1 MSKLCK
7 RILLIL
13 AVFSSFLTLFACS
26 AIQIDTYHVELP
38 QDKYQLRVGQE
49 IEALP
54 IVSKNGQECDL
65 EVSYHSYD
73 ASIATY
79 VDGKI
84 VALKSGEVRIK
95 VTLKNN
101 SKVYA
106 TALVTVVNDDSLIV
120 DFNYEKTM
128 IKGTTQLLTY
138 ELLVE
143 KNRKLTFT
151 SSNENV
157 ATIDELGNIKAI
169 TVGTTTIE
177 TVVSSLYDEGV
188 SKTYKLVIEV
198 KDLTFA
204 INYVLDGG
212 TNSKKN
218 PNEYVPEKLP
228 LLLENPNKSGY
239 KFVGW
244 YDNENFT
251 GESITEISAGTMGD
265 VTLYAK
271 WNALDYRISYELNGG
286 INAENPDG
294 YDVSDLPVSLHAP
307 SRTGYIFKG
316 WYMGENRVLAIP
328 VGTTGN
334 VVVSAKWEPITYTID
349 FDTNGG
355 LPTLSSIDYTIE
367 SDSFTLQEITKVGY
381 TFDGWYNGET
391 KVTEITTGTYGNM
404 TLVAKWTADLYTIS
418 YDLADGVNNP
428 ENPTSYTIESG
439 LITLKD
445 PTKEGYTFA
454 GWFNGEQ
461 LITTIDSNTL
471 ENISLTAKW
480 TVNSYKLTFDV
491 DGNLTEKTFKY
502 GESVTAIEN
511 PTKVGH
517 TFTGWSEELP
527 VKMPAN
533 DLYVSATWRVNS
545 YKLTFDVDGNL
556 TEKTFKYGESVTA
569 IENPTK
575 VGHTFA
581 GWSEELPVKMP
592 ANDLYVSATWR
603 VNSYKITFDVDGNL
617 TEKTFKYGETV
628 VAIENP
634 TKVGHTFAGWS
645 EELPETMPA
654 NDITVEATW
663 TVNSYKLTFDVDGNL
678 TEKTFK
684 YGESVTAIENPTK
697 VGYTFAGW
705 SPVLPETMPAEDL
718 TVKATWTVNSYDI
731 TYDFAGGEFKNVDYL
746 NTPLHKFAI
755 TDYLTYQAVT
765 GAEVA
770 LIKNTP
776 AKFWV
781 YILLKNT
788 NNDGLYEIVQIA
800 DGSANVT
807 AEYDYVIAW
816 HSGLTDASAKNILQ
830 KMLASSSSYIG
841 GYVKLSNVP
850 SSKTA
855 DCNITAE
862 VYKASDIV
870 INDPLKTSYTI
881 EDSVELPTP
890 SRTGYVFDGWYVNGT
905 KLENIALGSTGNL
918 NLVANWSIVNYN
930 INYDLDN
937 GSMEMVDYIN
947 NPLHTFTISDY
958 LTFAAAT
965 GYKNALVDNAGGRWW
980 AYVVLQKTAVPGL
993 YKVVQMANG
1002 STKITE
1008 QYDILITWHSALKD
1022 TAAKAILNNML
1033 NNSAAYVGS
1042 YIKVSNVPA
1051 GMTADC
1057 NITAEVY
1064 SAESVKFNVIT
1075 SYTVLDTVTLPVPT
1089 RTGYTFVG
1097 WYNGDIKVDKI
1108 EAGTTGNLNF
1118 VARWKENVKVYHKL
1132 ELDLAGGTL
1141 DDAPTQYLEG
1151 EEFILPIPTRENYTF
1166 LGWYS
1171 GDTKIEKI
1179 SATETSDISL
1189 VAKWEIYPIRVNDK
1203 YYLTLKDA
1211 YDNASDNDVIYVGA
1225 GTFDLDF
1232 VIAKSVEIIGKS
1244 ASETT
1249 IKVAADYINKV
1260 NAENIVISDVTLK
1273 GVGANVGGIYFQP
1286 GTKAH
1291 YFTVKNSVITDMNT
1305 FYKSIAA
1312 MSNNVVVTLENNE
1325 ITKVGQFLIWVTT
1338 GVDTI
1343 NLVGNKIDAANCGTI
1358 TNAAAA
1364 LLRIRDGKALV
1375 YNNEFTGTVPV
1386 ITGLFEAGT
1395 ATAEYVDVRFNTFKN
1410 VTKFVYI
1417 NSVPKSVN
1425 FDENLYLDADG
1436 NVLTAVPSQVTGNGV
1451 TPDATIATSEEERA
1465 EFYYIF
1471 LHTQALNLVLNGGN
1485 CENLPTTYVE
1495 GRVTTLPIPS
1505 KVGYTFL
1512 GWYNG
1517 ETKVD
1522 SIAASVSGELTLE
1535 AKWTINSYDITYELA
1550 GGVNDSENPASY
1562 TIESGLIT
1570 LKDPTREGYTFLGWY
1585 NGEQLVTTIDS
1596 NTLENITLTAKWKIT
1611 TDHEGTEDDPYSVDD
1626 ALKIAGTL
1634 TKGNSTTDKCYI
1646 KGIVSEITELSTSYG
1661 NATFKITVDGKT
1673 ILVFRAKNEGNQNFT
1688 STDDLYVGDEVVIY
1702 GNITNYNGTLE
1713 ITNCYVVSNN
1723 KVARPEPIEE
1733 PEVVDKTLQEII
1745 DMDDATNKEASYKI
1759 TVIVLGWGKSLTSYD
1774 AAANKYGN
1782 MIVSDLEGL
1791 NKIVVFGAT
1800 ATISALV
1807 WDSTNGKYTYT
1818 NKQDFLTNAITKS
1831 INIGDTLE
1839 LVVIRDS
1846 YNGNTQLNAIVTK
1859 VTPKPAVTS
1868 NLIFDLDGGICADLP
1883 TSYEEGTELSL
1894 PTPTKEGYDFLGW
1907 EYNGTIITS
1916 ITTTMTG
1923 DLTLTAKWKESGTT
1937 LYFEKVTS
1945 VNDITDD
1952 GLYLIVY
1959 ENGEKAY
1966 AFNSSLAT
1974 LDATNNYKEL
1984 ALTALGI
1991 AVDDASNSVTFRIT
2005 KNTDGTFAILS
2016 ASNNYIYYS
2025 GSKNGLNQTSTKN
2038 TAINNISIDTD
2049 GYILITSSSST
2060 LKFNETSNQMRFRYY
2075 SSGQSSISLY
2085 KYSTTTS
2092 DPSKTHNIN
2101 YNLPE
2106 GATNSN
2112 PTSYTEGETITL
2124 VDPVLPGYTFEGWY
2138 DNAECT
2144 GTKITEISGY
2154 TTDIILYAKFA
2165 KLPTHSISYK
2175 YNVDS
2180 TDIINDNPTEYAEGD
2195 STVLKDAKLT
2205 NYAFSGWYL
2214 DSEYTNKITAID
2226 PSWTADV
2233 VIYGKFI
2240 LDTLKE
2246 TVVATATFSANTNS
2260 GKVSNYTN
2268 TWSVTCDNVTWT
2280 MKNFNNNNNGWP
2292 YVRAG
2297 SKNNASVAEIIT
2309 DSTMADS
2316 ITKVVVT
2323 VDKVTARSVNSFKLI
2338 VASDANFENVIE
2350 TVSLNIMTGENT
2362 FSCTTPIANCYYK
2375 IVIDCKKASSNGIVQ
2390 ISKLEYYT
2398 KK

>member
-26 AIQIDTYHVELP
+26 TIQIDTYHVELP

-212 TNSKKN
+212 TNSENN

-228 LLLENPNKSGY
+228 LLLENPTKSGY

-286 INAENPDG
+286 TNAENPDG

-367 SDSFTLQEITKVGY
+367 SDNFTLQEITKAGY
-381 TFDGWYNGET
+381 TLDGWYNGET

-418 YDLADGVNNP
+418 YDLADGVNSP

-445 PTKEGYTFA
+445 PTRVGYTFV
-454 GWFNGEQ
+454 GWYNGEQ
-461 LITTIDSNTL
+461 LVTTIDSNTL

-517 TFTGWSEELP
+517 TF
-527 VKMPAN
+527 V
-533 DLYVSATWRVNS
+533 
-545 YKLTFDVDGNL
+545 
-556 TEKTFKYGESVTA
+556 
-569 IENPTK
+569 
-575 VGHTFA
+575 
-581 GWSEELPVKMP
+581 
-592 ANDLYVSATWR
+592 
-603 VNSYKITFDVDGNL
+603 
-617 TEKTFKYGETV
+617 
-628 VAIENP
+628 
-634 TKVGHTFAGWS
+634 GWS

-654 NDITVEATW
+654 NDITVEAKW
-663 TVNSYKLTFDVDGNL
+663 
-678 TEKTFK
+678 
-684 YGESVTAIENPTK
+684 AI
-697 VGYTFAGW
+697 
-705 SPVLPETMPAEDL
+705 
-718 TVKATWTVNSYDI
+718 NSYDI
-731 TYDFAGGEFKNVDYL
+731 TYD
-746 NTPLHKFAI
+746 
-755 TDYLTYQAVT
+755 
-765 GAEVA
+765 
-770 LIKNTP
+770 
-776 AKFWV
+776 
-781 YILLKNT
+781 
-788 NNDGLYEIVQIA
+788 
-800 DGSANVT
+800 
-807 AEYDYVIAW
+807 
-816 HSGLTDASAKNILQ
+816 
-830 KMLASSSSYIG
+830 
-841 GYVKLSNVP
+841 
-850 SSKTA
+850 
-855 DCNITAE
+855 
-862 VYKASDIV
+862 
-870 INDPLKTSYTI
+870 
-881 EDSVELPTP
+881 
-890 SRTGYVFDGWYVNGT
+890 
-905 KLENIALGSTGNL
+905 
-918 NLVANWSIVNYN
+918 
-930 INYDLDN
+930 
-937 GSMEMVDYIN
+937 
-947 NPLHTFTISDY
+947 
-958 LTFAAAT
+958 
-965 GYKNALVDNAGGRWW
+965 
-980 AYVVLQKTAVPGL
+980 
-993 YKVVQMANG
+993 
-1002 STKITE
+1002 
-1008 QYDILITWHSALKD
+1008 
-1022 TAAKAILNNML
+1022 
-1033 NNSAAYVGS
+1033 
-1042 YIKVSNVPA
+1042 
-1051 GMTADC
+1051 
-1057 NITAEVY
+1057 
-1064 SAESVKFNVIT
+1064 
-1075 SYTVLDTVTLPVPT
+1075 
-1089 RTGYTFVG
+1089 
-1097 WYNGDIKVDKI
+1097 
-1108 EAGTTGNLNF
+1108 
-1118 VARWKENVKVYHKL
+1118 
-1132 ELDLAGGTL
+1132 
-1141 DDAPTQYLEG
+1141 
-1151 EEFILPIPTRENYTF
+1151 
-1166 LGWYS
+1166 
-1171 GDTKIEKI
+1171 
-1179 SATETSDISL
+1179 
-1189 VAKWEIYPIRVNDK
+1189 
-1203 YYLTLKDA
+1203 
-1211 YDNASDNDVIYVGA
+1211 
-1225 GTFDLDF
+1225 
-1232 VIAKSVEIIGKS
+1232 
-1244 ASETT
+1244 
-1249 IKVAADYINKV
+1249 
-1260 NAENIVISDVTLK
+1260 
-1273 GVGANVGGIYFQP
+1273 
-1286 GTKAH
+1286 
-1291 YFTVKNSVITDMNT
+1291 
-1305 FYKSIAA
+1305 
-1312 MSNNVVVTLENNE
+1312 
-1325 ITKVGQFLIWVTT
+1325 
-1338 GVDTI
+1338 
-1343 NLVGNKIDAANCGTI
+1343 
-1358 TNAAAA
+1358 
-1364 LLRIRDGKALV
+1364 
-1375 YNNEFTGTVPV
+1375 
-1386 ITGLFEAGT
+1386 
-1395 ATAEYVDVRFNTFKN
+1395 
-1410 VTKFVYI
+1410 
-1417 NSVPKSVN
+1417 
-1425 FDENLYLDADG
+1425 
-1436 NVLTAVPSQVTGNGV
+1436 
-1451 TPDATIATSEEERA
+1451 
-1465 EFYYIF
+1465 
-1471 LHTQALNLVLNGGN
+1471 
-1485 CENLPTTYVE
+1485 
-1495 GRVTTLPIPS
+1495 
-1505 KVGYTFL
+1505 
-1512 GWYNG
+1512 
-1517 ETKVD
+1517 
-1522 SIAASVSGELTLE
+1522 
-1535 AKWTINSYDITYELA
+1535 LA
-1550 GGVNDSENPASY
+1550 GGVNNSENPTSY

-1570 LKDPTREGYTFLGWY
+1570 LKNPTREGYTFLGWY
-1585 NGEQLVTTIDS
+1585 NGEQLVTIIDS

-1626 ALKIAGTL
+1626 ALKVAGTL
-1634 TKGNSTTDKCYI
+1634 TKGNSTTDKYYI

-1774 AAANKYGN
+1774 TTANKYGN

-1839 LVVIRDS
+1839 LIVIRDS

-1868 NLIFDLDGGICADLP
+1868 NIVFDLDGGICDNLP
-1883 TSYEEGTELSL
+1883 TTYEEGKELVL
-1894 PTPTKEGYDFLGW
+1894 PTPTKDGYDFLGW
-1907 EYNGTIITS
+1907 EYNGTVITV
-1916 ITTTMTG
+1916 IAPTMTG
-1923 DLTLTAKWKESGTT
+1923 DLALKAKWQEEDTT
-1937 LYFEKVTS
+1937 KAYFKKVTDVS
-1945 VNDITDD
+1945 ELTEDAM
-1952 GLYLIVY
+1952 YLIVY
-1959 ENGEKAY
+1959 ESGEKAF
-1966 AFNSSLAT
+1966 AFDSSLT
-1974 LDATNNYKEL
+1974 SKLDVAKNYKEFDI
-1984 ALTALGI
+1984 TSLGI
-1991 AVDDASNSVTFRIT
+1991 LVNEESKSVIFKIA
-2005 KNTDGTFAILS
+2005 KNTDGSYAIL
-2016 ASNNYIYYS
+2016 ASNGNYIYHT
-2025 GSKNGLNQTSTKN
+2025 GTKN
-2038 TAINNISIDTD
+2038 TLSEEKKVNNSKHTITFDAN
-2049 GYILITSSSST
+2049 GNVILKMSSADYS
-2060 LKFNETSNQMRFRYY
+2060 LRFNSADRDMRFRYY
-2075 SSGQSSISLY
+2075 KSGQQSISLY
-2085 KYSTTTS
+2085 KYSTSTS
-2092 DPSKTHNIN
+2092 EPSTSHKIN
-2101 YNLPE
+2101 YANLPE
-2106 GATNSN
+2106 GTTNSN

-2124 VDPVLPGYTFEGWY
+2124 VDPVLPGCTFEGWY

-2154 TTDIILYAKFA
+2154 TTDITLYAKFA
-2165 KLPTHSISYK
+2165 KIPTHSISYK

-2180 TDIINDNPTEYAEGD
+2180 TDITNDNPTEYAEGD

-2226 PSWTADV
+2226 HSWTTDI
-2233 VIYGKFI
+2233 VIFGKFETSTEKI
-2240 LDTLKE
+2240 IVSTFKDINLSTNETIDLTWKLSVDANSFETASLARGVQIGAAKGTVQLSAANSTYKVKRIVMTVSTNSKSDNQNSIALTVGEQSASIISLKKANNYE
-2246 TVVATATFSANTNS
+2246 IEFALETATLGDILFTINDAN
-2260 GKVSNYTN
+2260 K
-2268 TWSVTCDNVTWT
+2268 SVYI
-2280 MKNFNNNNNGWP
+2280 K
-2292 YVRAG
+2292 
-2297 SKNNASVAEIIT
+2297 
-2309 DSTMADS
+2309 S
-2316 ITKVVVT
+2316 IT
-2323 VDKVTARSVNSFKLI
+2323 I
-2338 VASDANFENVIE
+2338 
-2350 TVSLNIMTGENT
+2350 
-2362 FSCTTPIANCYYK
+2362 YYM
-2375 IVIDCKKASSNGIVQ
+2375 
-2390 ISKLEYYT
+2390 
-2398 KK
+2398 

>member
-212 TNSKKN
+212 TNSENN

-228 LLLENPNKSGY
+228 LLLENPTKSGY

-251 GESITEISAGTMGD
+251 GESITEISVGTMGD

-286 INAENPDG
+286 TNAENPDG

-349 FDTNGG
+349 FNTNGG

-517 TFTGWSEELP
+517 TFTGWSKELP
-527 VKMPAN
+527 VK
-533 DLYVSATWRVNS
+533 
-545 YKLTFDVDGNL
+545 
-556 TEKTFKYGESVTA
+556 
-569 IENPTK
+569 
-575 VGHTFA
+575 
-581 GWSEELPVKMP
+581 
-592 ANDLYVSATWR
+592 
-603 VNSYKITFDVDGNL
+603 
-617 TEKTFKYGETV
+617 
-628 VAIENP
+628 
-634 TKVGHTFAGWS
+634 
-645 EELPETMPA
+645 MPA

-1008 QYDILITWHSALKD
+1008 QYDMLITWHSSLKD

-1375 YNNEFTGTVPV
+1375 YNNEFTGTVSV

-1395 ATAEYVDVRFNTFKN
+1395 VTAEYVDVRFNTFKN

-1436 NVLTAVPSQVTGNGV
+1436 NVLTAVPSQVSGNGV

-1611 TDHEGTEDDPYSVDD
+1611 TAHEGSVDDPYSVDD
-1626 ALKIAGTL
+1626 ALKVAGTL
-1634 TKGNSTTDKCYI
+1634 TKGNSTADKYYI

-1713 ITNCYVVSNN
+1713 ITNCYVVSND

-1733 PEVVDKTLQEII
+1733 PGVVDKTLQEII
-1745 DMDDATNKEASYKI
+1745 DMNDTTNKKASYKI

-1807 WDSTNGKYTYT
+1807 WDSTNGKYTYA

-1839 LVVIRDS
+1839 LIVIRDS
-1846 YNGNTQLNAIVTK
+1846 YNGSTQLNAIVTK

-1868 NLIFDLDGGICADLP
+1868 NLIFDLDGGTCADLP

-1923 DLTLTAKWKESGTT
+1923 DLTLTAKWKESGTA

-1966 AFNSSLAT
+1966 AFDSSLAT

-1991 AVDDASNSVTFRIT
+1991 AVNDTSNSVTFRIT
-2005 KNTDGTFAILS
+2005 KNSDGTFAILS
-2016 ASNNYIYYS
+2016 ASGNYIYR
-2025 GSKNGLNQTSTKN
+2025 SKTSNGLEQSTTKANSTN
-2038 TAINNISIDTD
+2038 TITIDAK
-2049 GYILITSSSST
+2049 GNVLIVSSNTT
-2060 LKFNETSNQMRFRYY
+2060 LKFNSASDQTRFRYY
-2075 SSGQSSISLY
+2075 KSDQSSISLY
-2085 KYSTTTS
+2085 KYSTTSS
-2092 DPSKTHNIN
+2092 DPSKTHNIS
-2101 YNLPE
+2101 YVNLPE

-2112 PTSYTEGETITL
+2112 PTSYTEGEIITL
-2124 VDPVLPGYTFEGWY
+2124 VDPILPGYTFEGWY

-2165 KLPTHSISYK
+2165 KIPTHSISYK

-2180 TDIINDNPTEYAEGD
+2180 TDITNDNPTEYAEGD
-2195 STVLKDAKLT
+2195 STVLKDAKLA

-2246 TVVATATFSANTNS
+2246 TVVATTTFSANTNS
-2260 GKVSNYTN
+2260 GEVNDYTT
-2268 TWSVTCDNVTWT
+2268 TWSVTCDKVTWT
-2280 MKNFNNNNNGWP
+2280 MKNFNNYNNGWD
-2292 YVRAG
+2292 YVKAG
-2297 SKNNASVAEIIT
+2297 SKKNASVAEIIT
-2309 DSTMADS
+2309 DSTMVDA

-2350 TVSLNIMTGENT
+2350 TVSLNIKTGENT

>member
-198 KDLTFA
+198 KDLTFE

-212 TNSKKN
+212 TNSENN

-286 INAENPDG
+286 TNAENPDG

-418 YDLADGVNNP
+418 YDLADGVNSP

-445 PTKEGYTFA
+445 PTKEGYTF
-454 GWFNGEQ
+454 
-461 LITTIDSNTL
+461 T
-471 ENISLTAKW
+471 
-480 TVNSYKLTFDV
+480 
-491 DGNLTEKTFKY
+491 
-502 GESVTAIEN
+502 
-511 PTKVGH
+511 
-517 TFTGWSEELP
+517 
-527 VKMPAN
+527 
-533 DLYVSATWRVNS
+533 
-545 YKLTFDVDGNL
+545 
-556 TEKTFKYGESVTA
+556 
-569 IENPTK
+569 
-575 VGHTFA
+575 
-581 GWSEELPVKMP
+581 
-592 ANDLYVSATWR
+592 
-603 VNSYKITFDVDGNL
+603 
-617 TEKTFKYGETV
+617 
-628 VAIENP
+628 
-634 TKVGHTFAGWS
+634 
-645 EELPETMPA
+645 
-654 NDITVEATW
+654 
-663 TVNSYKLTFDVDGNL
+663 
-678 TEKTFK
+678 
-684 YGESVTAIENPTK
+684 
-697 VGYTFAGW
+697 
-705 SPVLPETMPAEDL
+705 
-718 TVKATWTVNSYDI
+718 
-731 TYDFAGGEFKNVDYL
+731 
-746 NTPLHKFAI
+746 
-755 TDYLTYQAVT
+755 
-765 GAEVA
+765 
-770 LIKNTP
+770 
-776 AKFWV
+776 
-781 YILLKNT
+781 
-788 NNDGLYEIVQIA
+788 
-800 DGSANVT
+800 
-807 AEYDYVIAW
+807 
-816 HSGLTDASAKNILQ
+816 
-830 KMLASSSSYIG
+830 
-841 GYVKLSNVP
+841 
-850 SSKTA
+850 
-855 DCNITAE
+855 
-862 VYKASDIV
+862 
-870 INDPLKTSYTI
+870 
-881 EDSVELPTP
+881 
-890 SRTGYVFDGWYVNGT
+890 
-905 KLENIALGSTGNL
+905 
-918 NLVANWSIVNYN
+918 
-930 INYDLDN
+930 
-937 GSMEMVDYIN
+937 
-947 NPLHTFTISDY
+947 
-958 LTFAAAT
+958 
-965 GYKNALVDNAGGRWW
+965 
-980 AYVVLQKTAVPGL
+980 
-993 YKVVQMANG
+993 
-1002 STKITE
+1002 
-1008 QYDILITWHSALKD
+1008 
-1022 TAAKAILNNML
+1022 
-1033 NNSAAYVGS
+1033 
-1042 YIKVSNVPA
+1042 
-1051 GMTADC
+1051 
-1057 NITAEVY
+1057 
-1064 SAESVKFNVIT
+1064 
-1075 SYTVLDTVTLPVPT
+1075 
-1089 RTGYTFVG
+1089 
-1097 WYNGDIKVDKI
+1097 
-1108 EAGTTGNLNF
+1108 
-1118 VARWKENVKVYHKL
+1118 
-1132 ELDLAGGTL
+1132 
-1141 DDAPTQYLEG
+1141 
-1151 EEFILPIPTRENYTF
+1151 
-1166 LGWYS
+1166 
-1171 GDTKIEKI
+1171 
-1179 SATETSDISL
+1179 
-1189 VAKWEIYPIRVNDK
+1189 
-1203 YYLTLKDA
+1203 
-1211 YDNASDNDVIYVGA
+1211 
-1225 GTFDLDF
+1225 
-1232 VIAKSVEIIGKS
+1232 
-1244 ASETT
+1244 
-1249 IKVAADYINKV
+1249 
-1260 NAENIVISDVTLK
+1260 
-1273 GVGANVGGIYFQP
+1273 
-1286 GTKAH
+1286 
-1291 YFTVKNSVITDMNT
+1291 
-1305 FYKSIAA
+1305 
-1312 MSNNVVVTLENNE
+1312 
-1325 ITKVGQFLIWVTT
+1325 
-1338 GVDTI
+1338 
-1343 NLVGNKIDAANCGTI
+1343 
-1358 TNAAAA
+1358 
-1364 LLRIRDGKALV
+1364 
-1375 YNNEFTGTVPV
+1375 
-1386 ITGLFEAGT
+1386 
-1395 ATAEYVDVRFNTFKN
+1395 
-1410 VTKFVYI
+1410 
-1417 NSVPKSVN
+1417 
-1425 FDENLYLDADG
+1425 
-1436 NVLTAVPSQVTGNGV
+1436 
-1451 TPDATIATSEEERA
+1451 
-1465 EFYYIF
+1465 
-1471 LHTQALNLVLNGGN
+1471 
-1485 CENLPTTYVE
+1485 
-1495 GRVTTLPIPS
+1495 
-1505 KVGYTFL
+1505 
-1512 GWYNG
+1512 
-1517 ETKVD
+1517 
-1522 SIAASVSGELTLE
+1522 
-1535 AKWTINSYDITYELA
+1535 
-1550 GGVNDSENPASY
+1550 
-1562 TIESGLIT
+1562 
-1570 LKDPTREGYTFLGWY
+1570 GWY

-1596 NTLENITLTAKWKIT
+1596 NALENISITAKWKIT
-1611 TDHEGTEDDPYSVDD
+1611 TAHEGSVDDPYSVDD
-1626 ALKIAGTL
+1626 ALKVAGTL
-1634 TKGNSTTDKCYI
+1634 TKGNSTADKYYI

-1688 STDDLYVGDEVVIY
+1688 STDDLYVGDEVLIY

-1745 DMDDATNKEASYKI
+1745 NMDDATNKEASYKI

-1807 WDSTNGKYTYT
+1807 WDTTNGKYTYT

-1839 LVVIRDS
+1839 LIVIRDS
-1846 YNGNTQLNAIVTK
+1846 YNGSTQLNAIVTK
-1859 VTPKPAVTS
+1859 VTPKPVVTS
-1868 NLIFDLDGGICADLP
+1868 NIVFDLDGGICDNLP
-1883 TSYEEGTELSL
+1883 TTYEEGTELSL

-1916 ITTTMTG
+1916 ITATMTG

-1966 AFNSSLAT
+1966 AFDSSLAT

-1984 ALTALGI
+1984 ALSALGI
-1991 AVDDASNSVTFRIT
+1991 AVDDTSNSVTFRIT
-2005 KNTDGTFAILS
+2005 KNSDGTFAILS
-2016 ASNNYIYYS
+2016 ASGNYIYR
-2025 GSKNGLNQTSTKN
+2025 SKTSNGLEQSTTKANSTN
-2038 TAINNISIDTD
+2038 TITIDAK
-2049 GYILITSSSST
+2049 GNVLIVSSNTT
-2060 LKFNETSNQMRFRYY
+2060 LKFNSASDQTRFRYY
-2075 SSGQSSISLY
+2075 KSDQSSISLY
-2085 KYSTTTS
+2085 KYSTTSS

-2101 YNLPE
+2101 YVNLPE

-2124 VDPVLPGYTFEGWY
+2124 VDPVLPGYTFEGWF

-2154 TTDIILYAKFA
+2154 TTDITLYAKFA
-2165 KLPTHSISYK
+2165 KIPTHSISYK

-2180 TDIINDNPTEYAEGD
+2180 TDITNDNPTEYAEGD

-2226 PSWTADV
+2226 HSWTADV

-2240 LDTLKE
+2240 LDTLTE
-2246 TVVATATFSANTNS
+2246 TIVATATFSANTNS
-2260 GKVSNYTN
+2260 GKVNNYTN

-2350 TVSLNIMTGENT
+2350 TVSLNIKTGENT

>member
-212 TNSKKN
+212 TNSENN

-228 LLLENPNKSGY
+228 LLLENPTKSGY

-286 INAENPDG
+286 TNAENPDG

-367 SDSFTLQEITKVGY
+367 SDSFTLQEITKAGY

-418 YDLADGVNNP
+418 YNLADGVNSP

-439 LITLKD
+439 LITLKE
-445 PTKEGYTFA
+445 PTRVGYTFV
-454 GWFNGEQ
+454 GWYNGEQ
-461 LITTIDSNTL
+461 LVTTIDSNTL

-491 DGNLTEKTFKY
+491 DGNLTEK
-502 GESVTAIEN
+502 N
-511 PTKVGH
+511 
-517 TFTGWSEELP
+517 
-527 VKMPAN
+527 
-533 DLYVSATWRVNS
+533 
-545 YKLTFDVDGNL
+545 
-556 TEKTFKYGESVTA
+556 FKYGESVTA

-581 GWSEELPVKMP
+581 GWSK
-592 ANDLYVSATWR
+592 
-603 VNSYKITFDVDGNL
+603 
-617 TEKTFKYGETV
+617 
-628 VAIENP
+628 
-634 TKVGHTFAGWS
+634 
-645 EELPETMPA
+645 ELPETMPA
-654 NDITVEATW
+654 NDITVEAKW
-663 TVNSYKLTFDVDGNL
+663 
-678 TEKTFK
+678 
-684 YGESVTAIENPTK
+684 AI
-697 VGYTFAGW
+697 
-705 SPVLPETMPAEDL
+705 
-718 TVKATWTVNSYDI
+718 NSYDI
-731 TYDFAGGEFKNVDYL
+731 TYD
-746 NTPLHKFAI
+746 
-755 TDYLTYQAVT
+755 
-765 GAEVA
+765 
-770 LIKNTP
+770 
-776 AKFWV
+776 
-781 YILLKNT
+781 
-788 NNDGLYEIVQIA
+788 
-800 DGSANVT
+800 
-807 AEYDYVIAW
+807 
-816 HSGLTDASAKNILQ
+816 
-830 KMLASSSSYIG
+830 
-841 GYVKLSNVP
+841 
-850 SSKTA
+850 
-855 DCNITAE
+855 
-862 VYKASDIV
+862 
-870 INDPLKTSYTI
+870 
-881 EDSVELPTP
+881 
-890 SRTGYVFDGWYVNGT
+890 
-905 KLENIALGSTGNL
+905 
-918 NLVANWSIVNYN
+918 
-930 INYDLDN
+930 
-937 GSMEMVDYIN
+937 
-947 NPLHTFTISDY
+947 
-958 LTFAAAT
+958 
-965 GYKNALVDNAGGRWW
+965 
-980 AYVVLQKTAVPGL
+980 
-993 YKVVQMANG
+993 
-1002 STKITE
+1002 
-1008 QYDILITWHSALKD
+1008 
-1022 TAAKAILNNML
+1022 
-1033 NNSAAYVGS
+1033 
-1042 YIKVSNVPA
+1042 
-1051 GMTADC
+1051 
-1057 NITAEVY
+1057 
-1064 SAESVKFNVIT
+1064 
-1075 SYTVLDTVTLPVPT
+1075 
-1089 RTGYTFVG
+1089 
-1097 WYNGDIKVDKI
+1097 
-1108 EAGTTGNLNF
+1108 
-1118 VARWKENVKVYHKL
+1118 
-1132 ELDLAGGTL
+1132 
-1141 DDAPTQYLEG
+1141 
-1151 EEFILPIPTRENYTF
+1151 
-1166 LGWYS
+1166 
-1171 GDTKIEKI
+1171 
-1179 SATETSDISL
+1179 
-1189 VAKWEIYPIRVNDK
+1189 
-1203 YYLTLKDA
+1203 
-1211 YDNASDNDVIYVGA
+1211 
-1225 GTFDLDF
+1225 
-1232 VIAKSVEIIGKS
+1232 
-1244 ASETT
+1244 
-1249 IKVAADYINKV
+1249 
-1260 NAENIVISDVTLK
+1260 
-1273 GVGANVGGIYFQP
+1273 
-1286 GTKAH
+1286 
-1291 YFTVKNSVITDMNT
+1291 
-1305 FYKSIAA
+1305 
-1312 MSNNVVVTLENNE
+1312 
-1325 ITKVGQFLIWVTT
+1325 
-1338 GVDTI
+1338 
-1343 NLVGNKIDAANCGTI
+1343 
-1358 TNAAAA
+1358 
-1364 LLRIRDGKALV
+1364 
-1375 YNNEFTGTVPV
+1375 
-1386 ITGLFEAGT
+1386 
-1395 ATAEYVDVRFNTFKN
+1395 
-1410 VTKFVYI
+1410 
-1417 NSVPKSVN
+1417 
-1425 FDENLYLDADG
+1425 
-1436 NVLTAVPSQVTGNGV
+1436 
-1451 TPDATIATSEEERA
+1451 
-1465 EFYYIF
+1465 
-1471 LHTQALNLVLNGGN
+1471 
-1485 CENLPTTYVE
+1485 
-1495 GRVTTLPIPS
+1495 
-1505 KVGYTFL
+1505 
-1512 GWYNG
+1512 
-1517 ETKVD
+1517 
-1522 SIAASVSGELTLE
+1522 
-1535 AKWTINSYDITYELA
+1535 LA
-1550 GGVNDSENPASY
+1550 GGVNNSENPTTY

-1570 LKDPTREGYTFLGWY
+1570 LKNPTREGYTFLGWY
-1585 NGEQLVTTIDS
+1585 NGEQLVTIIDS

-1626 ALKIAGTL
+1626 ALKVAGTL
-1634 TKGNSTTDKCYI
+1634 TKGNSTTDKYYI

-1774 AAANKYGN
+1774 TTANKYGN

-1839 LVVIRDS
+1839 LIVIRDS

-1868 NLIFDLDGGICADLP
+1868 NIVFDLDGGICDNLP
-1883 TSYEEGTELSL
+1883 TTYEEGKELVL
-1894 PTPTKEGYDFLGW
+1894 PTPTKDGYDFLGW
-1907 EYNGTIITS
+1907 EYNGTVITV
-1916 ITTTMTG
+1916 IAPTMTG
-1923 DLTLTAKWKESGTT
+1923 DLALKAKWQEEDTT
-1937 LYFEKVTS
+1937 KAYFKKVTDVS
-1945 VNDITDD
+1945 ELTEDAM
-1952 GLYLIVY
+1952 YLIVY
-1959 ENGEKAY
+1959 ESGEKAF
-1966 AFNSSLAT
+1966 AFDSSLT
-1974 LDATNNYKEL
+1974 SKLDVAKNYKEFDI
-1984 ALTALGI
+1984 TSLGI
-1991 AVDDASNSVTFRIT
+1991 LVNEESKSVIFKIA
-2005 KNTDGTFAILS
+2005 KNTDGSYAIL
-2016 ASNNYIYYS
+2016 ASNGNYIYHT
-2025 GSKNGLNQTSTKN
+2025 GTKN
-2038 TAINNISIDTD
+2038 TLSEEKKVNNSKHTITFDAN
-2049 GYILITSSSST
+2049 GNVILKMSSADYSVR
-2060 LKFNETSNQMRFRYY
+2060 FNSADSDMRFRYY
-2075 SSGQSSISLY
+2075 KSGQQSISLY
-2085 KYSTTTS
+2085 KYSTSTS
-2092 DPSKTHNIN
+2092 EPSTSHKIN
-2101 YNLPE
+2101 YANLPE
-2106 GATNSN
+2106 GTTNSN

-2124 VDPVLPGYTFEGWY
+2124 VDPVLAGYTFDGWF

-2154 TTDIILYAKFA
+2154 TTDITLYAKFA
-2165 KLPTHSISYK
+2165 KIPTHSISYK

-2180 TDIINDNPTEYAEGD
+2180 TDITNDNPTEYAEGD

-2205 NYAFSGWYL
+2205 NYAFTGWYL

-2226 PSWTADV
+2226 HSWTADV

-2240 LDTLKE
+2240 LDTLTE
-2246 TVVATATFSANTNS
+2246 TIVATATFSANTNI

-2309 DSTMADS
+2309 DSTMVDA

-2323 VDKVTARSVNSFKLI
+2323 VDKVTASSVNSFKLI
-2338 VASDANFENVIE
+2338 VASDANFEKVIE
-2350 TVSLNIMTGENT
+2350 TVSLNIKAGENT
-2362 FSCTTPIANCYYK
+2362 FSCTTPMAKCYYK

>member
-38 QDKYQLRVGQE
+38 QDKYQLRV
-49 IEALP
+49 
-54 IVSKNGQECDL
+54 GQECDL

-212 TNSKKN
+212 TNSENN

-228 LLLENPNKSGY
+228 LLLENPTKSGY

-251 GESITEISAGTMGD
+251 GEAITEISAGTMGD

-286 INAENPDG
+286 TNAENPDG

-367 SDSFTLQEITKVGY
+367 SDSFTLQEITKAGY

-418 YDLADGVNNP
+418 YNLADGVNSP

-439 LITLKD
+439 LITLKE
-445 PTKEGYTFA
+445 PTRVGYTFV
-454 GWFNGEQ
+454 GWYNGEQ
-461 LITTIDSNTL
+461 LVTTIDSNTL

-491 DGNLTEKTFKY
+491 DGNLTEK
-502 GESVTAIEN
+502 N
-511 PTKVGH
+511 
-517 TFTGWSEELP
+517 
-527 VKMPAN
+527 
-533 DLYVSATWRVNS
+533 
-545 YKLTFDVDGNL
+545 
-556 TEKTFKYGESVTA
+556 FKYGESVTA

-581 GWSEELPVKMP
+581 GWSK
-592 ANDLYVSATWR
+592 
-603 VNSYKITFDVDGNL
+603 
-617 TEKTFKYGETV
+617 
-628 VAIENP
+628 
-634 TKVGHTFAGWS
+634 
-645 EELPETMPA
+645 ELPETMPA
-654 NDITVEATW
+654 NDITVEAKW
-663 TVNSYKLTFDVDGNL
+663 
-678 TEKTFK
+678 
-684 YGESVTAIENPTK
+684 AI
-697 VGYTFAGW
+697 
-705 SPVLPETMPAEDL
+705 
-718 TVKATWTVNSYDI
+718 NSYDI
-731 TYDFAGGEFKNVDYL
+731 TYD
-746 NTPLHKFAI
+746 
-755 TDYLTYQAVT
+755 
-765 GAEVA
+765 
-770 LIKNTP
+770 
-776 AKFWV
+776 
-781 YILLKNT
+781 
-788 NNDGLYEIVQIA
+788 
-800 DGSANVT
+800 
-807 AEYDYVIAW
+807 
-816 HSGLTDASAKNILQ
+816 
-830 KMLASSSSYIG
+830 
-841 GYVKLSNVP
+841 
-850 SSKTA
+850 
-855 DCNITAE
+855 
-862 VYKASDIV
+862 
-870 INDPLKTSYTI
+870 
-881 EDSVELPTP
+881 
-890 SRTGYVFDGWYVNGT
+890 
-905 KLENIALGSTGNL
+905 
-918 NLVANWSIVNYN
+918 
-930 INYDLDN
+930 
-937 GSMEMVDYIN
+937 
-947 NPLHTFTISDY
+947 
-958 LTFAAAT
+958 
-965 GYKNALVDNAGGRWW
+965 
-980 AYVVLQKTAVPGL
+980 
-993 YKVVQMANG
+993 
-1002 STKITE
+1002 
-1008 QYDILITWHSALKD
+1008 
-1022 TAAKAILNNML
+1022 
-1033 NNSAAYVGS
+1033 
-1042 YIKVSNVPA
+1042 
-1051 GMTADC
+1051 
-1057 NITAEVY
+1057 
-1064 SAESVKFNVIT
+1064 
-1075 SYTVLDTVTLPVPT
+1075 
-1089 RTGYTFVG
+1089 
-1097 WYNGDIKVDKI
+1097 
-1108 EAGTTGNLNF
+1108 
-1118 VARWKENVKVYHKL
+1118 
-1132 ELDLAGGTL
+1132 
-1141 DDAPTQYLEG
+1141 
-1151 EEFILPIPTRENYTF
+1151 
-1166 LGWYS
+1166 
-1171 GDTKIEKI
+1171 
-1179 SATETSDISL
+1179 
-1189 VAKWEIYPIRVNDK
+1189 
-1203 YYLTLKDA
+1203 
-1211 YDNASDNDVIYVGA
+1211 
-1225 GTFDLDF
+1225 
-1232 VIAKSVEIIGKS
+1232 
-1244 ASETT
+1244 
-1249 IKVAADYINKV
+1249 
-1260 NAENIVISDVTLK
+1260 
-1273 GVGANVGGIYFQP
+1273 
-1286 GTKAH
+1286 
-1291 YFTVKNSVITDMNT
+1291 
-1305 FYKSIAA
+1305 
-1312 MSNNVVVTLENNE
+1312 
-1325 ITKVGQFLIWVTT
+1325 
-1338 GVDTI
+1338 
-1343 NLVGNKIDAANCGTI
+1343 
-1358 TNAAAA
+1358 
-1364 LLRIRDGKALV
+1364 
-1375 YNNEFTGTVPV
+1375 
-1386 ITGLFEAGT
+1386 
-1395 ATAEYVDVRFNTFKN
+1395 
-1410 VTKFVYI
+1410 
-1417 NSVPKSVN
+1417 
-1425 FDENLYLDADG
+1425 
-1436 NVLTAVPSQVTGNGV
+1436 
-1451 TPDATIATSEEERA
+1451 
-1465 EFYYIF
+1465 
-1471 LHTQALNLVLNGGN
+1471 
-1485 CENLPTTYVE
+1485 
-1495 GRVTTLPIPS
+1495 
-1505 KVGYTFL
+1505 
-1512 GWYNG
+1512 
-1517 ETKVD
+1517 
-1522 SIAASVSGELTLE
+1522 
-1535 AKWTINSYDITYELA
+1535 LA
-1550 GGVNDSENPASY
+1550 GGVNSPENPTSY

-1570 LKDPTREGYTFLGWY
+1570 LKDPTRVGYTFVGWY

-1611 TDHEGTEDDPYSVDD
+1611 TDHEGTEVDPYSVDD
-1626 ALKIAGTL
+1626 ALKVAGTL
-1634 TKGNSTTDKCYI
+1634 TKGNSTTDKYYI

-1774 AAANKYGN
+1774 TTANKYGN

-1839 LVVIRDS
+1839 LIVIRDS

-1868 NLIFDLDGGICADLP
+1868 NIVFDLDGGICDNLP
-1883 TSYEEGTELSL
+1883 TTYEEGKELVL
-1894 PTPTKEGYDFLGW
+1894 PTPTKDGYDFLGW
-1907 EYNGTIITS
+1907 EYNGTVITV
-1916 ITTTMTG
+1916 IAPTMTG
-1923 DLTLTAKWKESGTT
+1923 DLALKAKWQEEDTT
-1937 LYFEKVTS
+1937 KAYFKKVTDVS
-1945 VNDITDD
+1945 ELTEDAM
-1952 GLYLIVY
+1952 YLIVY
-1959 ENGEKAY
+1959 ESGEKAF
-1966 AFNSSLAT
+1966 AFDSSLT
-1974 LDATNNYKEL
+1974 SKLDVAKNYKEFDI
-1984 ALTALGI
+1984 TSLGI
-1991 AVDDASNSVTFRIT
+1991 LVNEESKSVIFKIA
-2005 KNTDGTFAILS
+2005 KNTDGSYAIL
-2016 ASNNYIYYS
+2016 ASNGNYIYHT
-2025 GSKNGLNQTSTKN
+2025 GTKN
-2038 TAINNISIDTD
+2038 TLSEEKKVNNSKHTITFDAN
-2049 GYILITSSSST
+2049 GNVILKMSSADYSVR
-2060 LKFNETSNQMRFRYY
+2060 FNSADSDMRFRYY
-2075 SSGQSSISLY
+2075 KSGQQSISLY
-2085 KYSTTTS
+2085 KYSTSTS
-2092 DPSKTHNIN
+2092 EPSTSHKIN
-2101 YNLPE
+2101 YANLPE
-2106 GATNSN
+2106 GTTNSN

-2124 VDPVLPGYTFEGWY
+2124 VDPVLAGYTFDGWF

-2154 TTDIILYAKFA
+2154 TTDITLYAKFA
-2165 KLPTHSISYK
+2165 KIPTHSISYK

-2180 TDIINDNPTEYAEGD
+2180 TDITNDNPTEYAEGD

-2205 NYAFSGWYL
+2205 NYAFTGWYL

-2226 PSWTADV
+2226 HSWTADV

-2240 LDTLKE
+2240 LDTLTE
-2246 TVVATATFSANTNS
+2246 TIVATATFSANTNI

-2309 DSTMADS
+2309 DSTIVDA

-2323 VDKVTARSVNSFKLI
+2323 VDKVTASSVNSFKLI

-2350 TVSLNIMTGENT
+2350 TVSLNIKKGENT
-2362 FSCTTPIANCYYK
+2362 FSCTTPMAKRYYK

>member
-38 QDKYQLRVGQE
+38 QDKYQLRIGQE

-212 TNSKKN
+212 TNSENN

-228 LLLENPNKSGY
+228 LLLENPTKSGY

-251 GESITEISAGTMGD
+251 GEAITEISAGTMGD

-286 INAENPDG
+286 TNAENPDG

-445 PTKEGYTFA
+445 PTRVGYTFV
-454 GWFNGEQ
+454 GWYNGEQ
-461 LITTIDSNTL
+461 LVTTIDSNTL
-471 ENISLTAKW
+471 ENIYLTAKW

-491 DGNLTEKTFKY
+491 DGNLTEKNFKY
-502 GESVTAIEN
+502 GESI
-511 PTKVGH
+511 
-517 TFTGWSEELP
+517 
-527 VKMPAN
+527 
-533 DLYVSATWRVNS
+533 
-545 YKLTFDVDGNL
+545 
-556 TEKTFKYGESVTA
+556 TA

-581 GWSEELPVKMP
+581 GWSKE
-592 ANDLYVSATWR
+592 
-603 VNSYKITFDVDGNL
+603 I
-617 TEKTFKYGETV
+617 
-628 VAIENP
+628 
-634 TKVGHTFAGWS
+634 
-645 EELPETMPA
+645 PETMPA

-663 TVNSYKLTFDVDGNL
+663 TVNSY
-678 TEKTFK
+678 
-684 YGESVTAIENPTK
+684 
-697 VGYTFAGW
+697 
-705 SPVLPETMPAEDL
+705 
-718 TVKATWTVNSYDI
+718 DI
-731 TYDFAGGEFKNVDYL
+731 TYD
-746 NTPLHKFAI
+746 
-755 TDYLTYQAVT
+755 
-765 GAEVA
+765 
-770 LIKNTP
+770 
-776 AKFWV
+776 
-781 YILLKNT
+781 
-788 NNDGLYEIVQIA
+788 
-800 DGSANVT
+800 
-807 AEYDYVIAW
+807 
-816 HSGLTDASAKNILQ
+816 
-830 KMLASSSSYIG
+830 
-841 GYVKLSNVP
+841 
-850 SSKTA
+850 
-855 DCNITAE
+855 
-862 VYKASDIV
+862 
-870 INDPLKTSYTI
+870 
-881 EDSVELPTP
+881 
-890 SRTGYVFDGWYVNGT
+890 
-905 KLENIALGSTGNL
+905 
-918 NLVANWSIVNYN
+918 
-930 INYDLDN
+930 
-937 GSMEMVDYIN
+937 
-947 NPLHTFTISDY
+947 
-958 LTFAAAT
+958 
-965 GYKNALVDNAGGRWW
+965 
-980 AYVVLQKTAVPGL
+980 
-993 YKVVQMANG
+993 
-1002 STKITE
+1002 
-1008 QYDILITWHSALKD
+1008 
-1022 TAAKAILNNML
+1022 
-1033 NNSAAYVGS
+1033 
-1042 YIKVSNVPA
+1042 
-1051 GMTADC
+1051 
-1057 NITAEVY
+1057 
-1064 SAESVKFNVIT
+1064 
-1075 SYTVLDTVTLPVPT
+1075 
-1089 RTGYTFVG
+1089 
-1097 WYNGDIKVDKI
+1097 
-1108 EAGTTGNLNF
+1108 
-1118 VARWKENVKVYHKL
+1118 
-1132 ELDLAGGTL
+1132 LAGG
-1141 DDAPTQYLEG
+1141 
-1151 EEFILPIPTRENYTF
+1151 
-1166 LGWYS
+1166 
-1171 GDTKIEKI
+1171 
-1179 SATETSDISL
+1179 
-1189 VAKWEIYPIRVNDK
+1189 
-1203 YYLTLKDA
+1203 
-1211 YDNASDNDVIYVGA
+1211 
-1225 GTFDLDF
+1225 
-1232 VIAKSVEIIGKS
+1232 
-1244 ASETT
+1244 
-1249 IKVAADYINKV
+1249 IN
-1260 NAENIVISDVTLK
+1260 N
-1273 GVGANVGGIYFQP
+1273 
-1286 GTKAH
+1286 
-1291 YFTVKNSVITDMNT
+1291 
-1305 FYKSIAA
+1305 
-1312 MSNNVVVTLENNE
+1312 
-1325 ITKVGQFLIWVTT
+1325 
-1338 GVDTI
+1338 
-1343 NLVGNKIDAANCGTI
+1343 
-1358 TNAAAA
+1358 
-1364 LLRIRDGKALV
+1364 
-1375 YNNEFTGTVPV
+1375 
-1386 ITGLFEAGT
+1386 
-1395 ATAEYVDVRFNTFKN
+1395 
-1410 VTKFVYI
+1410 
-1417 NSVPKSVN
+1417 
-1425 FDENLYLDADG
+1425 
-1436 NVLTAVPSQVTGNGV
+1436 
-1451 TPDATIATSEEERA
+1451 
-1465 EFYYIF
+1465 
-1471 LHTQALNLVLNGGN
+1471 
-1485 CENLPTTYVE
+1485 
-1495 GRVTTLPIPS
+1495 
-1505 KVGYTFL
+1505 
-1512 GWYNG
+1512 
-1517 ETKVD
+1517 
-1522 SIAASVSGELTLE
+1522 
-1535 AKWTINSYDITYELA
+1535 
-1550 GGVNDSENPASY
+1550 SENPTSY

-1570 LKDPTREGYTFLGWY
+1570 LKNPTREGYTFLGWY
-1585 NGEQLVTTIDS
+1585 NGGQLVTIIDS

-1611 TDHEGTEDDPYSVDD
+1611 TDHEGTEVDPYSVDD
-1626 ALKIAGTL
+1626 ALKVAGTL
-1634 TKGNSTTDKCYI
+1634 TKGNSTTDKYYI

-1774 AAANKYGN
+1774 ATANKYGN

-1839 LVVIRDS
+1839 LIVIRDS

-1859 VTPKPAVTS
+1859 VTPKPVVTS
-1868 NLIFDLDGGICADLP
+1868 NIVFDLDGGICDNLP
-1883 TSYEEGTELSL
+1883 TTYEEGKELVL
-1894 PTPTKEGYDFLGW
+1894 PTPTKDGYDFLGW
-1907 EYNGTIITS
+1907 EYNGTVITV
-1916 ITTTMTG
+1916 IAPTMTG
-1923 DLTLTAKWKESGTT
+1923 DLALKAKWQEEDTT
-1937 LYFEKVTS
+1937 KAYFKKVTDVS
-1945 VNDITDD
+1945 ELTEDAM
-1952 GLYLIVY
+1952 YLIVY
-1959 ENGEKAY
+1959 ESGEKAF
-1966 AFNSSLAT
+1966 AFDSSLT
-1974 LDATNNYKEL
+1974 SKLDVAKNYKEFDI
-1984 ALTALGI
+1984 TSLGI
-1991 AVDDASNSVTFRIT
+1991 LVNEESKSVIFKIA
-2005 KNTDGTFAILS
+2005 KNTDGSYAIL
-2016 ASNNYIYYS
+2016 ASNGNYIYHT
-2025 GSKNGLNQTSTKN
+2025 GTKN
-2038 TAINNISIDTD
+2038 TLSEEKKVNNSKHTITFDAN
-2049 GYILITSSSST
+2049 GNVILKMSSADYSVR
-2060 LKFNETSNQMRFRYY
+2060 FNSADRDMRFRYY
-2075 SSGQSSISLY
+2075 KSGQQSISLY
-2085 KYSTTTS
+2085 KYSTSTS
-2092 DPSKTHNIN
+2092 EPSTSHKIN
-2101 YNLPE
+2101 YANLPE
-2106 GATNSN
+2106 GTTNSN

-2124 VDPVLPGYTFEGWY
+2124 VDPVLPGCTFEGWY

-2154 TTDIILYAKFA
+2154 TTDITLYAKFA
-2165 KLPTHSISYK
+2165 KIPTHSISYK

-2180 TDIINDNPTEYAEGD
+2180 TDITNDNPTEYAEGD

-2226 PSWTADV
+2226 HSWTTDI
-2233 VIYGKFI
+2233 VIFGKFETSTEKI
-2240 LDTLKE
+2240 IVSTFKDINLSTNETIDLTWKLSVDANSFETASLARGVQIGAAKGTVQLSAANSTYKVKRIVMTVSTNSKSDNQNSIALTVGEQSASIISLKKANNYE
-2246 TVVATATFSANTNS
+2246 IEFALETATLGDILFTINDAN
-2260 GKVSNYTN
+2260 K
-2268 TWSVTCDNVTWT
+2268 SVYI
-2280 MKNFNNNNNGWP
+2280 K
-2292 YVRAG
+2292 
-2297 SKNNASVAEIIT
+2297 
-2309 DSTMADS
+2309 S
-2316 ITKVVVT
+2316 IT
-2323 VDKVTARSVNSFKLI
+2323 I
-2338 VASDANFENVIE
+2338 
-2350 TVSLNIMTGENT
+2350 
-2362 FSCTTPIANCYYK
+2362 YYM
-2375 IVIDCKKASSNGIVQ
+2375 
-2390 ISKLEYYT
+2390 
-2398 KK
+2398 

>member
-157 ATIDELGNIKAI
+157 ATIDKLGNIKAI

-212 TNSKKN
+212 TNSENN

-251 GESITEISAGTMGD
+251 GESITEISAGIMGD

-286 INAENPDG
+286 TNAENPDG

-367 SDSFTLQEITKVGY
+367 SDSFTLQEITKAGY

-418 YDLADGVNNP
+418 YDLADGVNSP

-445 PTKEGYTFA
+445 PTRVGYTFV
-454 GWFNGEQ
+454 GWYNGEQ
-461 LITTIDSNTL
+461 LVTTIDSNTL

-491 DGNLTEKTFKY
+491 DGNLTEKNFKY

-517 TFTGWSEELP
+517 TFAGWSKEIPET
-527 VKMPAN
+527 MPAN
-533 DLYVSATWRVNS
+533 DITVEAIWTVNS

-581 GWSEELPVKMP
+581 GWSKE
-592 ANDLYVSATWR
+592 
-603 VNSYKITFDVDGNL
+603 I
-617 TEKTFKYGETV
+617 
-628 VAIENP
+628 
-634 TKVGHTFAGWS
+634 
-645 EELPETMPA
+645 PETMPA
-654 NDITVEATW
+654 NDITVEAIW

-697 VGYTFAGW
+697 VGHTFAGW
-705 SPVLPETMPAEDL
+705 SKELPVKMPANDL
-718 TVKATWTVNSYDI
+718 YVSATWTVNSYDI
-731 TYDFAGGEFKNVDYL
+731 TYD
-746 NTPLHKFAI
+746 
-755 TDYLTYQAVT
+755 
-765 GAEVA
+765 
-770 LIKNTP
+770 
-776 AKFWV
+776 
-781 YILLKNT
+781 
-788 NNDGLYEIVQIA
+788 
-800 DGSANVT
+800 
-807 AEYDYVIAW
+807 
-816 HSGLTDASAKNILQ
+816 
-830 KMLASSSSYIG
+830 
-841 GYVKLSNVP
+841 
-850 SSKTA
+850 
-855 DCNITAE
+855 
-862 VYKASDIV
+862 
-870 INDPLKTSYTI
+870 
-881 EDSVELPTP
+881 
-890 SRTGYVFDGWYVNGT
+890 
-905 KLENIALGSTGNL
+905 
-918 NLVANWSIVNYN
+918 
-930 INYDLDN
+930 
-937 GSMEMVDYIN
+937 
-947 NPLHTFTISDY
+947 
-958 LTFAAAT
+958 
-965 GYKNALVDNAGGRWW
+965 
-980 AYVVLQKTAVPGL
+980 
-993 YKVVQMANG
+993 
-1002 STKITE
+1002 
-1008 QYDILITWHSALKD
+1008 
-1022 TAAKAILNNML
+1022 
-1033 NNSAAYVGS
+1033 
-1042 YIKVSNVPA
+1042 
-1051 GMTADC
+1051 
-1057 NITAEVY
+1057 
-1064 SAESVKFNVIT
+1064 
-1075 SYTVLDTVTLPVPT
+1075 
-1089 RTGYTFVG
+1089 
-1097 WYNGDIKVDKI
+1097 
-1108 EAGTTGNLNF
+1108 
-1118 VARWKENVKVYHKL
+1118 
-1132 ELDLAGGTL
+1132 LAGGINNSKN
-1141 DDAPTQYLEG
+1141 PT
-1151 EEFILPIPTRENYTF
+1151 
-1166 LGWYS
+1166 
-1171 GDTKIEKI
+1171 
-1179 SATETSDISL
+1179 
-1189 VAKWEIYPIRVNDK
+1189 
-1203 YYLTLKDA
+1203 
-1211 YDNASDNDVIYVGA
+1211 
-1225 GTFDLDF
+1225 
-1232 VIAKSVEIIGKS
+1232 
-1244 ASETT
+1244 
-1249 IKVAADYINKV
+1249 
-1260 NAENIVISDVTLK
+1260 
-1273 GVGANVGGIYFQP
+1273 
-1286 GTKAH
+1286 
-1291 YFTVKNSVITDMNT
+1291 
-1305 FYKSIAA
+1305 
-1312 MSNNVVVTLENNE
+1312 
-1325 ITKVGQFLIWVTT
+1325 
-1338 GVDTI
+1338 
-1343 NLVGNKIDAANCGTI
+1343 
-1358 TNAAAA
+1358 
-1364 LLRIRDGKALV
+1364 
-1375 YNNEFTGTVPV
+1375 
-1386 ITGLFEAGT
+1386 
-1395 ATAEYVDVRFNTFKN
+1395 
-1410 VTKFVYI
+1410 
-1417 NSVPKSVN
+1417 
-1425 FDENLYLDADG
+1425 
-1436 NVLTAVPSQVTGNGV
+1436 
-1451 TPDATIATSEEERA
+1451 
-1465 EFYYIF
+1465 
-1471 LHTQALNLVLNGGN
+1471 
-1485 CENLPTTYVE
+1485 
-1495 GRVTTLPIPS
+1495 
-1505 KVGYTFL
+1505 
-1512 GWYNG
+1512 
-1517 ETKVD
+1517 
-1522 SIAASVSGELTLE
+1522 
-1535 AKWTINSYDITYELA
+1535 
-1550 GGVNDSENPASY
+1550 SY

-1570 LKDPTREGYTFLGWY
+1570 LKNPTREGYTFLGWY
-1585 NGEQLVTTIDS
+1585 NGGQLVTIIDS

-1611 TDHEGTEDDPYSVDD
+1611 TDHEGTEVDPYSVDD
-1626 ALKIAGTL
+1626 ALKVAGTL
-1634 TKGNSTTDKCYI
+1634 TKGNSTTDKYYI

-1688 STDDLYVGDEVVIY
+1688 STDDLSVGDEVVIY

-1774 AAANKYGN
+1774 ATANKYGN

-1807 WDSTNGKYTYT
+1807 WDTTNGKYTYT

-1839 LVVIRDS
+1839 LIVIRDS
-1846 YNGNTQLNAIVTK
+1846 YNGSTQLNAIVTK
-1859 VTPKPAVTS
+1859 VTPKPVVTS
-1868 NLIFDLDGGICADLP
+1868 NIVFDLDGGICDNLP
-1883 TSYEEGTELSL
+1883 TTYEEGTELSL

-1916 ITTTMTG
+1916 ITATMTG

-2016 ASNNYIYYS
+2016 ASGNYIYRS
-2025 GSKNGLNQTSTKN
+2025 TTSNGLEQSTTKAKSTN
-2038 TAINNISIDTD
+2038 TIAIDAKGNV
-2049 GYILITSSSST
+2049 LIESSKTT
-2060 LKFNETSNQMRFRYY
+2060 LKFNSTSGQTRFRYY
-2075 SSGQSSISLY
+2075 KSGQSSISLY
-2085 KYSTTTS
+2085 KYSTTSS
-2092 DPSKTHNIN
+2092 DPSKTHNIS
-2101 YNLPE
+2101 YVNLPE

-2112 PTSYTEGETITL
+2112 HTSYTEGETITL
-2124 VDPVLPGYTFEGWY
+2124 IDPVLPGYTFEGWY

-2154 TTDIILYAKFA
+2154 TTDITLYAKFA
-2165 KLPTHSISYK
+2165 KIPTHSISYR

-2180 TDIINDNPTEYAEGD
+2180 TDITNDNPTGYA
-2195 STVLKDAKLT
+2195 
-2205 NYAFSGWYL
+2205 
-2214 DSEYTNKITAID
+2214 
-2226 PSWTADV
+2226 
-2233 VIYGKFI
+2233 
-2240 LDTLKE
+2240 
-2246 TVVATATFSANTNS
+2246 
-2260 GKVSNYTN
+2260 
-2268 TWSVTCDNVTWT
+2268 
-2280 MKNFNNNNNGWP
+2280 
-2292 YVRAG
+2292 
-2297 SKNNASVAEIIT
+2297 
-2309 DSTMADS
+2309 
-2316 ITKVVVT
+2316 
-2323 VDKVTARSVNSFKLI
+2323 
-2338 VASDANFENVIE
+2338 
-2350 TVSLNIMTGENT
+2350 
-2362 FSCTTPIANCYYK
+2362 
-2375 IVIDCKKASSNGIVQ
+2375 
-2390 ISKLEYYT
+2390 
-2398 KK
+2398 